1 MDVIDA
7 IKMQAIGPV
16 VLVGHSM
23 GGRVAMHV
31 ADLAKDSGLLAALVI
46 EDMDVTVRP
55 GPHPA
60 VRSAEMG
67 HVAYLERALIARPFH
82 TS

>member
-1 MDVIDA
+1 VIDA
-7 IKMQAIGPV
+7 IKAQAVGPV

-31 ADLAKDSGLLAALVI
+31 ADLAKDSGLLAAVVI
-46 EDMDVTVRP
+46 EDMDVTERP

-60 VRSAEMG
+60 VS
-67 HVAYLERALIARPFH
+67 RAKTRR
-82 TS
+82 